1 MFDENSLIGL
11 DVFEAEELI
20 KKYGD
25 FDITIKDNFKKN
37 ELCNTKIV
45 CAAKIAGKKI
55 ELVCGEFYVGLRR

>member
-45 CAAKIAGKKI
+45 CAAKIEGKKI